1 MNVIVKLMGGLGN
14 QMFQYAFGRNIS
26 NITGRKLILDTSFLD
41 DKNREPGF
49 VYRDYDLDVFNLD
62 VEVVSSFSEP
72 VEYIQED
79 WNLLHVFQ
87 SELIEKSINSTSKNI
102 YIDGYWQSPNY
113 FNDSINDFKNFK
125 FGIQHD
131 SIELMND
138 ILNSNSLM
146 INIRRTDFVS
156 NDFLGCFGRNYV
168 EKALKQINDSNY
180 KCFIFSD
187 DPEWC
192 QENLS
197 DLGIIVGHEHK
208 GYKFSNYLQLMSLC
222 KLFIIPNS
230 SFAWWSAYLSN
241 SKTNVYYP
249 EKWVNGYP
257 HKIKNLCPK
266 DWISID

>member
-41 DKNREPGF
+41 EKNREPGF

-125 FGIQHD
+125 FGIEHD

-187 DPEWC
+187 EPEF
-192 QENLS
+192 
-197 DLGIIVGHEHK
+197 K
-208 GYKFSNYLQLMSLC
+208 
-222 KLFIIPNS
+222 
-230 SFAWWSAYLSN
+230 
-241 SKTNVYYP
+241 
-249 EKWVNGYP
+249 
-257 HKIKNLCPK
+257 
-266 DWISID
+266 

>member
-1 MNVIVKLMGGLGN
+1 MNVVVKLMGGLGN
-14 QMFQYAFGRNIS
+14 QMFQYAFGKNIS

-41 DKNREPGF
+41 NKNREPGF
-49 VYRDYDLDVFNLD
+49 VYRDFDLDVFNLN

-87 SELIEKSINSTSKNI
+87 SELVEKSINSNSKNL
-102 YIDGYWQSPNY
+102 YIDGYWQSPYY
-113 FNDSINDFKNFK
+113 FNNSIIDFKNFI
-125 FGIQHD
+125 FGIEHN

-146 INIRRTDFVS
+146 INVRRTDFVS
-156 NDFLGCFGRNYV
+156 NSFLGCLGRDYI
-168 EKALKQINDSNY
+168 EKALGHIKDSDY

-197 DLGIIVGHEHK
+197 DLGIVVGHEHK

-241 SKTNVYYP
+241 SKTNVFYP

-257 HKIKNLCPK
+257 HKIKNLCPN
-266 DWISID
+266 DWISIN